1 MHKSQREGA
10 LARVLDFGMK
20 QKRIAEVEARE
31 WLRNHLEKVS
41 YGSWEDPKAKNRKL
55 LGFWVGYGPFT
66 MKRGVPR
73 REKRGRLGL
82 GKV

>member
-31 WLRNHLEKVS
+31 WLRNHLE
-41 YGSWEDPKAKNRKL
+41 
-55 LGFWVGYGPFT
+55 
-66 MKRGVPR
+66 
-73 REKRGRLGL
+73 
-82 GKV
+82 